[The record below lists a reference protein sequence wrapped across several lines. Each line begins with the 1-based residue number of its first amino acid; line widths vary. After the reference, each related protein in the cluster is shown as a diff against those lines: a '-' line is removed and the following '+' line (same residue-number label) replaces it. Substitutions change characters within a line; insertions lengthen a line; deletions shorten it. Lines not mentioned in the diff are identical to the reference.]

1 MTHCH
6 LSALER
12 RSRCCV
18 VPQITDLRVVR
29 ASARLADQLSTELRD
44 VTSGHVVPGHVLAA
58 DLRAGDHVRLSTVAD
73 SPRNIWLSKY
83 DVPHRQVGRPIR
95 STFCTV

>member
-12 RSRCCV
+12 RSRCCA
-18 VPQITDLRVVR
+18 VPQINDDLRVVR
-29 ASARLADQLSTELRD
+29 ASAELADQLSTELGD

-83 DVPHRQVGRPIR
+83 DVPHRQVPIR
-95 STFCTV
+95 STFSTV